1 MFEHL
6 TARDVHACHQLAGT
20 CRDLGADVD
29 AWRQRMIGGL
39 RGLVRAQVVI
49 MAELVNLGEG
59 ATGPMRSLATHRVG
73 WADERSETKWRE
85 YASNI
90 PVERTPE
97 YPYINRFAGDR
108 LTLSRDEIWGRETWY
123 RSKTFNDIHRACGI
137 DDYVMSVR
145 ATTLAGRSLSIW
157 LHREV
162 GDTEFGERERAMIAL
177 VHDAVC
183 GELGGYLSWGD
194 EPRVSGLTDRRRE
207 VLERLIEGDSEKQI
221 GFLLGVSRA
230 TVHEHVL
237 AIYKHF
243 GVSSRGELLAR
254 FIGRARP
261 KLGSTDN

>member
-6 TARDVHACHQLAGT
+6 TARDVDACHRLAGT
-20 CRDLGADVD
+20 CRDLGSDVD
-29 AWRQRMIGGL
+29 AWRQRMINGL

-59 ATGPMRSLATHRVG
+59 ASGPMKSLATHRAG
-73 WADERSETKWRE
+73 WADERSESKWRE
-85 YASNI
+85 YASSI

-108 LTLSRDEIWGRETWY
+108 LTLSRDEIWGRGTWY
-123 RSKTFNDIHRACGI
+123 RSKTYNDIHRACGI

-145 ATTLAGRSLSIW
+145 ATTLPGRSLSIW

-162 GDTEFGERERAMIAL
+162 GDAEFGDRERAMIAL
-177 VHDAVC
+177 VHDVVC
-183 GELGGYLSWGD
+183 AELGGFLAWAD
-194 EPRVSGLTDRRRE
+194 EPRVGELTDRRKD
-207 VLERLIEGDSEKQI
+207 VLRGLLAGDSEKQI
-221 GFLLGVSRA
+221 AFALDLSRA

-237 AIYKHF
+237 AVYKHF
-243 GVSSRGELLAR
+243 GVSSRGELLAI

-261 KLGSTDN
+261 DLGTGN